1 MTDRAIEIALPGD
14 LVMTLHRSC
23 ITIIINDEISS
34 LMSIDLDLR
43 FKTIAF
49 VKLGAPEKCVFLSRA
64 S

>member
-1 MTDRAIEIALPGD
+1 MTDRAIEIGLPGD

-23 ITIIINDEISS
+23 ITIINDEIWS

-49 VKLGAPEKCVFLSRA
+49 VKLGAPEKCVLLSRA